1 MAGEWPAGRPAG
13 SLARSLPAGAA
24 SEAAAWQVGAWETRA
39 GPVPSARERALALA
53 LPQSGAP
60 LAPFGGLE
68 GGPEAKVRGA
78 GRRRGGGKQ
87 RSPPLPG
94 APAWL
99 GADPRVPGARSP
111 GARLAPARSAFP
123 LRVGPCWVRRRVC
136 VGG

>member
-78 GRRRGGGKQ
+78 GRRRGGG
-87 RSPPLPG
+87 SSG
-94 APAWL
+94 A
-99 GADPRVPGARSP
+99 RRSP
-111 GARLAPARSAFP
+111 GHRPGWGLTPECRAPAAPAHAWHRPALPSRCA
-123 LRVGPCWVRRRVC
+123 
-136 VGG
+136 

>member
-78 GRRRGGGKQ
+78 GRRRGRGEAAEPAAPRGTGLAGG
-87 RSPPLPG
+87 
-94 APAWL
+94 
-99 GADPRVPGARSP
+99 
-111 GARLAPARSAFP
+111 
-123 LRVGPCWVRRRVC
+123 
-136 VGG
+136 